1 MKKMI
6 ALFLF
11 ALLVSPLL
19 CPALSEDPEG
29 DIWYSYL
36 LPRDEELDSY
46 SLGVPRGAVYDVYA
60 APFPDAFRGAEGRAK
75 VSVNESFTLL
85 GTADEGKWSMIE
97 YNVSGG
103 AKRIGWAQLPPVP
116 AVYDGWDD
124 FPAEEARPCVLKR
137 DAALTDD
144 PRGEGRAVLS
154 LSAGDRVKALG
165 ALDDRWVYVQAD
177 VSGRTA
183 WLFIPLDALEPE
195 TLWSV
200 DENGVLTFREDVTR
214 IGSAFIRWEAGD
226 EEDDGKR
233 VMAPLSKDEVA
244 LRGLVFGEDLPAGVK
259 AVEFPPSLRYLGI
272 EALVYGQYDYIR
284 LDGDPVTGPDS
295 LYALTADRMVL
306 SASVT
311 ESVPRG
317 DRVTVGAWEAE
328 DGNPVYM
335 SVDGVLFSADGKK
348 LISYPGGSLRE
359 HYTVPAGTE
368 EICPRAFDDDMMN
381 IPLKTVSLP
390 IGLKRIGEYA
400 FSGCGRLISLT
411 VPLTVSDLDE
421 TAFAFCVSL
430 ERLSLP
436 PGLRAAFNENWVR
449 MGDFTHY
456 NGDNGSTWTS
466 EPGWEY

>member
-1 MKKMI
+1 MKK
-6 ALFLF
+6 LFFFFLF
-11 ALLVSPLL
+11 TLLVSLSL
-19 CPALSEDPEG
+19 CPALSEDG

-36 LPRDEELDSY
+36 YLRQEELDSY
-46 SLGVPRGAVYDVYA
+46 SLGVPRGTVYDVYA
-60 APFPDAFRGAEGRAK
+60 APFPDAFRGAGGRAK
-75 VSVNESFTLL
+75 VSVKESFTLL

-97 YNVSGG
+97 YSVSGG

-124 FPAEEARPCVLKR
+124 FPSEEALPCVLKR
-137 DAALTDD
+137 DAVLTDD
-144 PRGEGRAVLS
+144 PRGERRTVLA

-165 ALDDRWVYVQAD
+165 ALDDLWAYVQAD
-177 VSGRTA
+177 VSGQTA

-200 DENGVLTFREDVTR
+200 DEMGVLTFRKDVTR
-214 IGSAFIRWEAGD
+214 IGSSFIRWEAAGD
-226 EEDDGKR
+226 EDDGKR
-233 VMAPLSKDEVA
+233 IMAPLAKDEVA
-244 LRGLVFGEDLPAGVK
+244 LRGLVFGENIPTSVK
-259 AVEFPPSLRYLGI
+259 AVEFPPSLRTLGI

-284 LDGDPVTGPDS
+284 LDGDPMTGS
-295 LYALTADRMVL
+295 GALYALTADRMILSSSFTGNVL
-306 SASVT
+306 RCDHVA
-311 ESVPRG
+311 
-317 DRVTVGAWEAE
+317 VGAWEAE

-335 SVDGVLFSADGKK
+335 SADGVLFSADGKK
-348 LISYPGGSLRE
+348 LLSYPNGSLRE

-368 EICPRAFDDDMMN
+368 EICALAFDDDMMN

-400 FSGCGRLISLT
+400 FSGCGRLISLA

-436 PGLRAAFNENWVR
+436 PGLKATFNENWVH

-466 EPGWEY
+466 RPGWEY